1 MLIGRKEVIDICE
14 MKYTKDPFYISGAYE
29 EDLQGKRSR
38 FIEETGTDK
47 AVHLVMI
54 SAAGVVSNSYAGE
67 LQRILTLD
75 DLFADYSEV

>member
-1 MLIGRKEVIDICE
+1 MGHR
-14 MKYTKDPFYISGAYE
+14 P
-29 EDLQGKRSR
+29 DLQCPFRVSLPELLPRPR

-47 AVHLVMI
+47 AVLLVMI